1 MANMGLLALP
11 NAGATKTPA
20 EGDSVVKKVV
30 TAIELFAIPDS
41 DEMGKKA
48 NRMPLNEED
57 QKYIAKCM
65 SKYGEDYTSMF
76 RDIKVNKMQHTEE
89 KLRKMGARFMLLS
102 EVQRLVE
109 VPNKMKNMMDD
120 N

>member
-1 MANMGLLALP
+1 MANMGLLAQP
-11 NAGATKTPA
+11 NKGATKTPA

-30 TAIELFAIPDS
+30 TAIELFEIPDS

-48 NRMPLNEED
+48 NKMPLNLED

-76 RDIKVNKMQHTEE
+76 RDIKINKMQHTEA

-102 EVQRLVE
+102 DVQRLVE
-109 VPNKMKNMMDD
+109 VPNKLKNMT
-120 N
+120 NN

>member
-1 MANMGLLALP
+1 MANMGLLAQP
-11 NAGATKTPA
+11 NAGATKAPA
-20 EGDSVVKKVV
+20 EGDSEVKKVI
-30 TAIELFAIPDS
+30 TAVELFDIPDS
-41 DEMGKKA
+41 DVMGKKT
-48 NRMPLNEED
+48 NKMPLSLDD

-65 SKYGEDYTSMF
+65 SKYGEDYKKMF

-89 KLRKMGARFMLLS
+89 KLRKMGARFLLLS

-109 VPNKMKNMMDD
+109 VPNKVKNMVD